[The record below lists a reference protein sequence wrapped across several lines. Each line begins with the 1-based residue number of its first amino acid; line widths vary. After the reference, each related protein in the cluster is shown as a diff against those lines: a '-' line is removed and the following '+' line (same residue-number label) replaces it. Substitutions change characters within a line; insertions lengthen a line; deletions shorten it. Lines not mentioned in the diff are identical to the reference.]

1 MFGKKNKGGQ
11 GNQNNGVNGQPNMFS
26 SNDFSN
32 FPTQEDFMNSNSNF
46 NFNNENPFMTDKR

>member
-32 FPTQEDFMNSNSNF
+32 FPTQEFQKISFS
-46 NFNNENPFMTDKR
+46 